1 MATLTRVEPVREPL
15 TLRDAMTQ
23 LFEDPFFTA
32 PLVRPGLLTPAL
44 DLSET
49 PDSYQIEMAVPGMKA
64 EDFNITFE
72 HGVLT
77 ISGELREDSQRK
89 ERQYHISER
98 RYGRFSRSIRLPNT
112 IKPDSITAHLDAGV
126 LKLVVQKAEEMKPRK
141 ITVNG
146 Q

>member
-1 MATLTRVEPVREPL
+1 MATLTRVEPTRDGL
-15 TLRDAMTQ
+15 TLRDAMLQ
-23 LFEDPFFTA
+23 MFEDPFFTG
-32 PLVRPGLLTPAL
+32 PTMRPGLLTPAL

-49 PDSYQIEMAVPGMKA
+49 PDGYHIEMAVPGIKA

-77 ISGELREDSQRK
+77 ISGELHEDSQRK

-112 IKPDSITAHLDAGV
+112 IRPDSITAELNAGV
-126 LKLVVQKAEEMKPRK
+126 LRLSVPKAEEMKPRK
-141 ITVNG
+141 IAVNG
-146 Q
+146 